1 MMKPTTLIL
10 ILLFVSTLSFA
21 QKTER
26 NTDLGIEFSHPTNWI
41 PTLRQDGYLLG
52 TDKLEGFILIRIES
66 YKSLKK
72 MKLSMEA
79 GIKQEDGST
88 LNLLNE
94 LQPYGDNAL
103 AGMYEGTVDE
113 QKVRGF
119 LIGKFNPDNN
129 KSAIT
134 IVVAP
139 STRFN
144 QSHMD
149 ALKMVG
155 RSLVF
160 L

>member
-1 MMKPTTLIL
+1 MKITSIIFA
-10 ILLFVSTLSFA
+10 ILLISNFSWSQEIETN
-21 QKTER
+21 TE
-26 NTDLGIEFSHPTNWI
+26 LGIEFTYPSNWNLS
-41 PTLRQDGYLLG
+41 PKEDGYLLG
-52 TDKLEGFILIRIES
+52 VENREGFILIKVES

-72 MKLSMEA
+72 MKASMQN
-79 GIKQEDGST
+79 GITQEDGSI
-88 LNLLNE
+88 LSLLNE
-94 LQPYGDNAL
+94 LQPYGENAL

-113 QKVRGF
+113 NKVRGF
-119 LIGKFNPDNN
+119 LIGKFNNKNN

-139 STRFN
+139 ETRFN

-149 ALKMVG
+149 ALKMIG

>member
-1 MMKPTTLIL
+1 MKPTTLLL
-10 ILLFVSTLSFA
+10 IFLLVANLSFA
-21 QKTER
+21 QKTES
-26 NTDLGIEFSHPTNWI
+26 NADLGIEYSHPANWI
-41 PTLRQDGYLLG
+41 PTAQADGYLLG
-52 TDKLEGFILIRIES
+52 SEKLEGFILIRIES

-72 MKLSMEA
+72 MKASMEN
-79 GIKQEDGST
+79 GIKQPDGNMLT
-88 LNLLNE
+88 LLNE
-94 LQPYGDNAL
+94 LQPYGENAL

-119 LIGKFNPDNN
+119 LIGKFNPKNN
-129 KSAIT
+129 KSAIA

-149 ALKMVG
+149 ALKMIG
-155 RSLVF
+155 RSLIF